1 MKKILFAMT
10 AIAVI
15 VSSCAKNSEA
25 INSPVV
31 CSEDFTA
38 TVADNT
44 RTTLDGTSVKWSS
57 SDLLTVFTNTAHNRK
72 YSIKSINSDNTSAV
86 FQYESYTGSD
96 NTPIDA
102 NYAVYP
108 YNEGATISGDVI
120 TTSLAAEQVYNAEC
134 VDLSNAVLAAK
145 SNNNNF
151 AFNNTSALVRF
162 KVSKL
167 IPETCTLQ
175 SITLTSAANKLAG
188 EVTIDT
194 ATDFKAVVT
203 ANDTNEVTL
212 VGINT
217 EITEAEQMFYVVLP
231 ATNFADND
239 LTVTFTFAEANKEF
253 QLPAFDLQQGK
264 IKTIVYQI
272 DAEDFT
278 GNTPSMP
285 ADNEIW
291 YTSTDN
297 NVVTPTTGNVVSNNY
312 SNGKGVIT
320 FDTDLSEIPEKM
332 FYNCAALSSVTLPKS
347 IRTIGSKA
355 FQNCSSLSSVTMQDG
370 VTKINSYAFNNCVFT
385 EITLPNTLESIAN
398 QVFASCKKLTTIT
411 IPNSVTSLDRNVFQS
426 CDALTSV
433 TISSDKL
440 NSVGDSVFYS
450 CKNLKE
456 INGAWASS
464 DKRCFV
470 IGGKINSFAPAELTE
485 YTIPEGVT
493 AIGIQAFAQYS
504 LERITIS
511 ESVISIGPSAFYFT
525 KSLKTIYCK
534 ATTPPALDASA
545 FSSPIPITG
554 RKIYVPS
561 ESVEAYKAAAN
572 WSAYADVIVG
582 YNF

>member
-1 MKKILFAMT
+1 MV

-38 TVADNT
+38 IVADNT

-57 SDLLTVFTNTAHNRK
+57 TDLLTVFTKTAHNRK

-96 NTPIDA
+96 DTQIDA

-108 YNEGATISGDVI
+108 YNECATISGDVI

-145 SNNNNF
+145 SNDNNF
-151 AFNNTSALVRF
+151 EFNNTSALVRF
-162 KVSKL
+162 KVSKN
-167 IPETCTLQ
+167 IPEACTLQ

-188 EVTIDT
+188 EVTINT

-203 ANDTNEVTL
+203 ANGTNEVTL

-231 ATNFADND
+231 ATNFADKD

-264 IKTIVYQI
+264 IKTIAYQI
-272 DAEDFT
+272 T
-278 GNTPSMP
+278 GNMP
-285 ADNEIW
+285 ADNQIW

-297 NVVTPTTGNVVSNNY
+297 AKVNISATDNNTY

-332 FYNCAALSSVTLPKS
+332 FYNCTALSSVTLPKS
-347 IRTIGSKA
+347 IRTIGRYA
-355 FQNCSSLSSVTMQDG
+355 FQGCTKLSSVTMQDG
-370 VTKINSYAFNNCVFT
+370 VTKINGYAFKGCAFT
-385 EITLPNTLESIAN
+385 EITLPSTLTSIDN
-398 QVFASCKKLTTIT
+398 QAFASCKFTTIT
-411 IPNSVTSLDRNVFQS
+411 IPNSVTTLGPNVFQM
-426 CDALTSV
+426 CNNLTSV
-433 TISSDKL
+433 TISD
-440 NSVGDSVFYS
+440 
-450 CKNLKE
+450 NLKSVDPGLFYMCKKLAE
-456 INGAWASS
+456 INGALASS
-464 DKRCFV
+464 DKRCLV
-470 IGGKINSFAPAELTE
+470 LEGKIIAFAPAGLTE

-493 AIGIQAFAQYS
+493 AIGSQAFAQSS
-504 LERITIS
+504 LKKVTIS
-511 ESVISIGPSAFYFT
+511 ESVTKIETNAFQFST
-525 KSLKTIYCK
+525 SLSEVYCK
-534 ATTPPALDASA
+534 STTPATLGTGA
-545 FSSPIPITG
+545 FDTNAPS
-554 RKIYVPS
+554 RKIYVPA
-561 ESVEAYKAAAN
+561 ESVDAYKAAAN
-572 WSAYADVIVG
+572 WSTYASAIVG
-582 YNF
+582 YDFENGVVVE

>member
-1 MKKILFAMT
+1 M
-10 AIAVI
+10 
-15 VSSCAKNSEA
+15 
-25 INSPVV
+25 
-31 CSEDFTA
+31 
-38 TVADNT
+38 ADNT

-57 SDLLTVFTNTAHNRK
+57 SDELTVFTNTAHNRK

-86 FQYESYTGSD
+86 FKYESYTGSD

-108 YNEGATISGDVI
+108 YNEHATISGDVI
-120 TTSLAAEQVYNAEC
+120 TTSLAANQVYKAEC

-145 SNNNNF
+145 SNDNNF

-162 KVSKL
+162 KVSKN

-188 EVTIDT
+188 EVTINT

-203 ANDTNEVTL
+203 ANGTKEVTL
-212 VGINT
+212 VDINT

-239 LTVTFTFAEANKEF
+239 LTVTFAFAEANKEF

-264 IKTIVYQI
+264 IKTIAYQI

-278 GNTPSMP
+278 GNMP
-285 ADNEIW
+285 ADNQIW

-297 NVVTPTTGNVVSNNY
+297 AKVNISATDNNTY

-320 FDTDLSEIPEKM
+320 FSNDLSAVAANM
-332 FYNCAALSSVTLPKS
+332 FQNCKTLSSVTLPKS
-347 IRTIGSKA
+347 ITAIGSKA
-355 FQNCSSLSSVTMQDG
+355 FYGCTKLSSVTMQDG
-370 VTKINSYAFNNCVFT
+370 VKSIGNNAFKGCIFT
-385 EITLPNTLESIAN
+385 EITLPNTLTNIDYLAFYNCTSLKS
-398 QVFASCKKLTTIT
+398 VT
-411 IPNSVTSLDRNVFQS
+411 IPNSVTTLGPNMFQM
-426 CDALTSV
+426 CDNLTSV

-440 NSVGDSVFYS
+440 NSDSVASSVFYY

-470 IGGKINSFAPAELTE
+470 IQGKINSFAPAELTE

-493 AIGIQAFAQYS
+493 AIGVQAFS
-504 LERITIS
+504 LYAPKKVTIS
-511 ESVISIGPSAFYFT
+511 ESVTLIEDLAFSSAS
-525 KSLKTIYCK
+525 KLSEVYCES
-534 ATTPPALDASA
+534 TTPPTLVGTGVFDANA
-545 FSSPIPITG
+545 TG
-554 RKIYVPS
+554 RTIYVPS
-561 ESVEAYKAAAN
+561 ESVDAYKTAAN

>member
-1 MKKILFAMT
+1 MT

-38 TVADNT
+38 IVADNT

-57 SDLLTVFTNTAHNRK
+57 TDVLTVFTNTAHNRK
-72 YSIKSINSDNTSAV
+72 YSIKSLNSDNTSAV

-96 NTPIDA
+96 DTPISA

-108 YNEGATISGDVI
+108 YNECATISGDVI
-120 TTSLAAEQVYNAEC
+120 TTSLAAVQRYNAEC

-145 SNNNNF
+145 SNDNNF
-151 AFNNTSALVRF
+151 EFKNAGALVRF
-162 KVSKL
+162 KVSKN

-175 SITLTSAANKLAG
+175 SITLTSAANRLAG

-203 ANDTNEVTL
+203 ANGTKEVTL
-212 VGINT
+212 VGIET
-217 EITEAEQMFYVVLP
+217 EITEAEQLFYVVLP
-231 ATNFADND
+231 ATNFADKD
-239 LTVTFTFAEANKEF
+239 LTVTFAFAEANKEF

-272 DAEDFT
+272 DAENFT

-285 ADNEIW
+285 ADNQIW

-297 NVVTPTTGNVVSNNY
+297 NVVNISATDNNTY

-332 FYNCAALSSVTLPKS
+332 FYNCTALSSVTLPKS
-347 IRTIGSKA
+347 IRTIGRYA
-355 FQNCSSLSSVTMQDG
+355 FQGCTKLSSVTMQDG
-370 VTKINSYAFNNCVFT
+370 VTSIRNYAFKSCAFT
-385 EITLPNTLESIAN
+385 EITLPNTLTSIDN
-398 QVFASCKKLTTIT
+398 QAFASCKLTTIT
-411 IPNSVTSLDRNVFQS
+411 IPNSVTTLGPNVFYNCS
-426 CDALTSV
+426 SLTSV
-433 TISSDKL
+433 TISDNIESIDNSLFYMCKKL
-440 NSVGDSVFYS
+440 A
-450 CKNLKE
+450 E
-456 INGAWASS
+456 INGALASS
-464 DKRCFV
+464 DKRCLV
-470 IGGKINSFAPAELTE
+470 YKGKIIAFAPAGLTE
-485 YTIPEGVT
+485 YTIPEGIT
-493 AIGIQAFAQYS
+493 AIDVQAFAWSS
-504 LERITIS
+504 LRKVTIS
-511 ESVISIGPSAFYFT
+511 KSVTSIGNSAFDYAS
-525 KSLKTIYCK
+525 KLSEVYCES
-534 ATTPPALDASA
+534 TTPPTLGTGVFNANA
-545 FSSPIPITG
+545 TG

-561 ESVEAYKAAAN
+561 ESVDAYKTADG

-582 YNF
+582 YNFQNGVVVE

>member
-1 MKKILFAMT
+1 MV

-38 TVADNT
+38 IVADNT

-57 SDLLTVFTNTAHNRK
+57 TDLLTVFTNTAHNRK

-86 FQYESYTGSD
+86 FKYESYTGSD
-96 NTPIDA
+96 DTPINA

-108 YNEGATISGDVI
+108 YNERATISGDVI
-120 TTSLAAEQVYNAEC
+120 TTSIAAEQVYNAEC

-145 SNNNNF
+145 SNDNNF

-162 KVSKL
+162 KVSKN
-167 IPETCTLQ
+167 IPEACTLQ

-188 EVTIDT
+188 EVIIDT

-203 ANDTNEVTL
+203 ANGTNEVTL
-212 VGINT
+212 VVNT

-231 ATNFADND
+231 ATNFADKD
-239 LTVTFTFAEANKEF
+239 LTVTFAFAEANKEF

-285 ADNEIW
+285 ADNQIW

-297 NVVTPTTGNVVSNNY
+297 AKVNISATDNNTY

-320 FDTDLSEIPEKM
+320 FDTDLSEIPQNM
-332 FYNCAALSSVTLPKS
+332 FKGSLTLSSVTLPKS
-347 IRTIGSKA
+347 IITIGKYA
-355 FQNCSSLSSVTMQDG
+355 FQGCSALSSVTMQDG
-370 VTKINSYAFNNCVFT
+370 VTKINGYAFKGCAFT
-385 EITLPNTLESIAN
+385 EITLPSTLTSIDN
-398 QVFASCKKLTTIT
+398 QAFASCKFTTIT
-411 IPNSVTSLDRNVFQS
+411 IPNSVTTLGPNVFQM
-426 CDALTSV
+426 CNNLTSV
-433 TISSDKL
+433 TISDNLK
-440 NSVGDSVFYS
+440 SVDPGLFYS
-450 CKNLKE
+450 CKKLAE
-456 INGAWASS
+456 INGALASS
-464 DKRCFV
+464 DKRCLV
-470 IGGKINSFAPAELTE
+470 HMGKIIAFAPAGLTE

-493 AIGIQAFAQYS
+493 EIGSQALAWSS
-504 LERITIS
+504 LKKVTIS
-511 ESVISIGPSAFYFT
+511 ESVTEIETNAFQFST
-525 KSLKTIYCK
+525 SLSEVYCK
-534 ATTPPALDASA
+534 STTPATLGTGA
-545 FSSPIPITG
+545 FDTNATG

-561 ESVEAYKAAAN
+561 ESVDAYKAAAN
-572 WSAYADVIVG
+572 WSAYASAIVG
-582 YNF
+582 YDFENGVVVE

>member
-1 MKKILFAMT
+1 MV

-38 TVADNT
+38 IVADNT

-57 SDLLTVFTNTAHNRK
+57 TDLLTVFTNTAHNRK

-96 NTPIDA
+96 DTPINA

-108 YNEGATISGDVI
+108 YNERATISGDVI
-120 TTSLAAEQVYNAEC
+120 TTSLAAEQVYNTEC

-145 SNNNNF
+145 SNDNNF
-151 AFNNTSALVRF
+151 VFNNTSALVRF
-162 KVSKL
+162 KVSKN

-175 SITLTSAANKLAG
+175 SITLTSAANRLAG

-194 ATDFKAVVT
+194 AADFKAVVT
-203 ANDTNEVTL
+203 ANGKKEVTL
-212 VGINT
+212 VNINT

-231 ATNFADND
+231 ATNFAEKD
-239 LTVTFTFAEANKEF
+239 LTVTFTFADANKEF
-253 QLPAFDLQQGK
+253 QLPAFELQQGV
-264 IKTIVYQI
+264 IKTIAYQI

-285 ADNEIW
+285 ADNQIW

-297 NVVTPTTGNVVSNNY
+297 NVVTPTTGNDVSNTY

-332 FYNCAALSSVTLPKS
+332 FYNCGALSSVTLPKS
-347 IRTIGSKA
+347 IRTIGSRA
-355 FQNCSSLSSVTMQDG
+355 FYNCKNLSSVTMQDG
-370 VTKINSYAFNNCVFT
+370 VTKINSYAFYYCAFT
-385 EITLPNTLESIAN
+385 EITLPNTLTDIYNNA
-398 QVFASCKKLTTIT
+398 FASCKKLTTIT
-411 IPNSVTSLDRNVFQS
+411 IPNSVTTLGSNMFQG

-433 TISSDKL
+433 TISSDKF
-440 NSVGDSVFYS
+440 NRVDSSVFYY

-470 IGGKINSFAPAELTE
+470 IQGKINSFAPAGLTE

-493 AIGIQAFAQYS
+493 AIGVQAFALSS
-504 LERITIS
+504 LTKVTIS
-511 ESVISIGPSAFYFT
+511 EHVTEIGDSAFSYAS
-525 KSLKTIYCK
+525 KLSEIYCK
-534 ATTPPALDASA
+534 STTPPTLGTGA
-545 FSSPIPITG
+545 FDTNATG

-561 ESVEAYKAAAN
+561 ESVDAYKAAAN
-572 WSAYADVIVG
+572 WSAYASAIVG
-582 YNF
+582 YDFQNGEVVE

>member
-1 MKKILFAMT
+1 MKKILFAMV

-57 SDLLTVFTNTAHNRK
+57 SDELTVFTNTAHNRK

-86 FQYESYTGSD
+86 FKYESYTGSD
-96 NTPIDA
+96 DTQIDA

-108 YNEGATISGDVI
+108 YNEHATISGDVI
-120 TTSLAAEQVYNAEC
+120 TTSLAAKQFYNAEC

-151 AFNNTSALVRF
+151 EFNNTSALVRF

-203 ANDTNEVTL
+203 ANGTKEVTL
-212 VGINT
+212 VDINT

-231 ATNFADND
+231 ATIFADKD

-253 QLPAFDLQQGK
+253 QLPAFELQQGK

-285 ADNEIW
+285 ADNQIW
-291 YTSTDN
+291 YTTTDN
-297 NVVTPTTGNVVSNNY
+297 KEVTLTAGNDVSNTY
-312 SNGKGVIT
+312 ADGKGVIT
-320 FDTDLSEIPEKM
+320 FSNDLSEVPQNM
-332 FYNCAALSSVTLPKS
+332 FKGSLTLSSVTLPKS
-347 IRTIGSKA
+347 IRTIGKYA
-355 FQNCSSLSSVTMQDG
+355 FQGCSALSSVTMQDG
-370 VTKINSYAFNNCVFT
+370 VTSISSYAFKSCAIT
-385 EITLPNTLESIAN
+385 EITLPNTLTSIDN
-398 QVFASCKKLTTIT
+398 QAFASCKFTTIT
-411 IPNSVTSLDRNVFQS
+411 IPNSVTTLGPNVFQM
-426 CDALTSV
+426 CNNLTSV
-433 TISSDKL
+433 TISDNLK
-440 NSVGDSVFYS
+440 SVDPGLFYS
-450 CKNLKE
+450 CKKLAE
-456 INGAWASS
+456 INGALASS
-464 DKRCFV
+464 DKRCLV
-470 IGGKINSFAPAELTE
+470 HKGKIIAFAPAGSTE

-493 AIGIQAFAQYS
+493 AIGSQALAWSS
-504 LERITIS
+504 LKKVTIS
-511 ESVISIGPSAFYFT
+511 ESVTSIETNAFQFST
-525 KSLKTIYCK
+525 SLSEVYCK
-534 ATTPPALDASA
+534 STTPATLGTGA
-545 FSSPIPITG
+545 FDTNAPS
-554 RKIYVPS
+554 RKIYVPA
-561 ESVEAYKAAAN
+561 ESVDAYKAAAS

>member
-1 MKKILFAMT
+1 MV

-38 TVADNT
+38 IVADNT

-57 SDLLTVFTNTAHNRK
+57 TDLLTVFTNTAHNRK

-96 NTPIDA
+96 DTPINA

-108 YNEGATISGDVI
+108 YNERATISGDVI

-145 SNNNNF
+145 SNDNNF
-151 AFNNTSALVRF
+151 EFNNTSALVRF
-162 KVSKL
+162 KVSKD
-167 IPETCTLQ
+167 IPEAYTLQ
-175 SITLTSAANKLAG
+175 SITLTSAENRLAG

-194 ATDFKAVVT
+194 AADFKAVVT
-203 ANDTNEVTL
+203 ANGIKEVTL
-212 VGINT
+212 VNINT

-231 ATNFADND
+231 ATNFADKD

-253 QLPAFDLQQGK
+253 QLPAFELQQGV
-264 IKTIVYQI
+264 IKTIAYQI

-285 ADNEIW
+285 ADNQIW
-291 YTSTDN
+291 YTTTDN
-297 NVVTPTTGNVVSNNY
+297 EAVTVTVNASNASNNY

-320 FDTDLSEIPEKM
+320 FDTDLSEIPQNM
-332 FYNCAALSSVTLPKS
+332 FKGISTLSSVTLPKS
-347 IRTIGSKA
+347 IRTIGKYA
-355 FQNCSSLSSVTMQDG
+355 FQSCSALSSVTMQDG
-370 VTKINSYAFNNCVFT
+370 VTKINSYAFKSCAIT
-385 EITLPNTLESIAN
+385 EITLPNTLTSIDN
-398 QVFASCKKLTTIT
+398 QAFASCKFTTIT
-411 IPNSVTSLDRNVFQS
+411 IPNSVTTLGPNVFQM
-426 CDALTSV
+426 CNNLTSV
-433 TISSDKL
+433 TISDNLKT
-440 NSVGDSVFYS
+440 VDSGLFYS
-450 CKNLKE
+450 CKKLAE
-456 INGAWASS
+456 INGALASS
-464 DKRCFV
+464 DKRCL
-470 IGGKINSFAPAELTE
+470 IHKGKIIAFAPAGLTE

-493 AIGIQAFAQYS
+493 AIGVQAFSMYS
-504 LERITIS
+504 PKKVTIS
-511 ESVISIGPSAFYFT
+511 EYVTLIEDSAFSYAS
-525 KSLKTIYCK
+525 KLSEVYCK
-534 ATTPPALDASA
+534 STTPPTLGTGVFNNNA
-545 FSSPIPITG
+545 TG

-572 WSAYADVIVG
+572 WSAYADAIVG
-582 YNF
+582 YDFENGVVVE